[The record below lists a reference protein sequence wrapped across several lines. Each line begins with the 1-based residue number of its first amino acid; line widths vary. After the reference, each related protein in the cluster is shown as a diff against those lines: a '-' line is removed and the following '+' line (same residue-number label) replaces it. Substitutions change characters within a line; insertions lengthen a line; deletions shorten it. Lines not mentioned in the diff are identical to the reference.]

1 MSWLLIIVLVADGAR
16 TEAPVGLMIDQRA
29 CNIAGFGMGAVLS
42 QANPGVDVGWRCE
55 KQVAA

>member
-1 MSWLLIIVLVADGAR
+1 MTWLLIIVIVSGEAR
-16 TEAPVGLMIDQRA
+16 TEAPVGLMIDRRA

-55 KQVAA
+55 QQVSA